1 MYSHTFFVTSVRAIF
16 FAPQIA
22 LNASLSCLGAKIP
35 FPAFFWARAFFLP
48 VAFCAVLPKRPFSAV
63 IFFSAAFVIVVFFV
77 VVVATVV
84 ATVVFVVVVMARE
97 GCKCTQT
104 LSLEP
109 K

>member
-16 FAPQIA
+16 FPPQIA

-35 FPAFFWARAFFLP
+35 FPAFFIASAFFLP
-48 VAFCAVLPKRPFSAV
+48 VVDCAVLPKRRFSAV
-63 IFFSAAFVIVVFFV
+63 IFFNAAFVIVVFFV
-77 VVVATVV
+77 VVVG
-84 ATVVFVVVVMARE
+84 TVVFVVVVIAIG
-97 GCKCTQT
+97 GCEHTQT

>member
-16 FAPQIA
+16 FPPQIA

-35 FPAFFWARAFFLP
+35 FPAFFCARAFFLP
-48 VAFCAVLPKRPFSAV
+48 VAFCAVLPKRRFSA
-63 IFFSAAFVIVVFFV
+63 VVFFV

-84 ATVVFVVVVMARE
+84 LGAVVFVVVVIARE

-104 LSLEP
+104 L
-109 K
+109 